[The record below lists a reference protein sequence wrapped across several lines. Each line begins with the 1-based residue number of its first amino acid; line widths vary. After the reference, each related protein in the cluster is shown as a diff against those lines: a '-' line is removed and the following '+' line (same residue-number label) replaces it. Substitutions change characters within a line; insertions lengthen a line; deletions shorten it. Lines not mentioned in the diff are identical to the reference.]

1 MPLWFYI
8 WIFTSIVFGLYLFY
22 SYSKDPKY
30 FKVRLWGRV
39 DKNKAI
45 ELKDVE
51 ERFVPA
57 KNWKTH
63 LMVIAQWLF
72 FTLVLGFVLLIFNE

>member
-1 MPLWFYI
+1 M
-8 WIFTSIVFGLYLFY
+8 
-22 SYSKDPKY
+22 
-30 FKVRLWGRV
+30 

-51 ERFVPA
+51 EGFAPVR
-57 KNWKTH
+57 NWKTH

-72 FTLVLGFVLLIFNE
+72 FTPPAPQSIWAAPLRAWRL